1 MIIVDKALARRQQDG
16 NPVRVGMIGAGFMGR
31 GIALQILNHVP
42 GMELVAIANRSI
54 GGAIR
59 ACAEAGQSQ
68 FTAVDSLGQ
77 LEQTVSAGRC
87 AVTEDAMLLCQ
98 AGMIDAIIEVTGA
111 VEFGTQ
117 VVLEAIQH
125 GKHIIV
131 MNAELDGT
139 VGPIL
144 KHYADKAGVVFT
156 NADGD
161 QPGVIMNLY
170 RFVKGI
176 GVKPVLCGNI
186 KGLQDPYRN
195 PTTQAEFA
203 RKWKQKPHMVTSF
216 ADGTK
221 ISFEQAIVANA
232 TGMRVAKRG
241 MYGPTVP
248 AGTPIKGAV
257 NWYPLNA
264 LLEGDGIVDY
274 VVGAE
279 PGPGVFILGTHDH
292 PIQKHYLDLY
302 KLGSGPLYCF
312 YTSYHLCHFEVPT
325 TVARAVLFGD
335 AAIAPLAGPRV
346 DVVATA
352 KIDLKSGQKLDGMGY
367 YMTYGQAENFNV
379 VQEERLLP
387 MGLVE
392 HCQLQRDIPKDRVL
406 TYDDVKLPAGRLCD
420 QLRREQDAL
429 FDQDYLSRNSR
440 SATACAEN

>member
-1 MIIVDKALARRQQDG
+1 
-16 NPVRVGMIGAGFMGR
+16 
-31 GIALQILNHVP
+31 
-42 GMELVAIANRSI
+42 
-54 GGAIR
+54 
-59 ACAEAGQSQ
+59 
-68 FTAVDSLGQ
+68 
-77 LEQTVSAGRC
+77 
-87 AVTEDAMLLCQ
+87 
-98 AGMIDAIIEVTGA
+98 
-111 VEFGTQ
+111 
-117 VVLEAIQH
+117 
-125 GKHIIV
+125 
-131 MNAELDGT
+131 
-139 VGPIL
+139 
-144 KHYADKAGVVFT
+144 
-156 NADGD
+156 
-161 QPGVIMNLY
+161 
-170 RFVKGI
+170 
-176 GVKPVLCGNI
+176 
-186 KGLQDPYRN
+186 
-195 PTTQAEFA
+195 
-203 RKWKQKPHMVTSF
+203 
-216 ADGTK
+216 
-221 ISFEQAIVANA
+221 VANA

-312 YTSYHLCHFEVPT
+312 YTPYHLCHFEVPT

-367 YMTYGQAENFNV
+367 YMTYGQAENFKV
-379 VQEERLLP
+379 VQAERLLP

-440 SATACAEN
+440 SATACAGN